1 MTFALD
7 PTLDPTHGTPAYKS
21 IAHRAKAPL
30 WTLLQDIY
38 QGSEAWLGRDEAG
51 NLHPTSKAKTY
62 LPREAGEDV
71 ESYMS
76 RIARSPFDDRFAQS
90 IRKFVGLILANPVKV
105 YSESK
110 VLEHLNRIGADGSSF
125 GQLMRRIAIAAIRDG
140 HTFVL
145 VDYPDSR
152 DIVSQENYLASGHQ
166 PTWALYNVLD
176 VVSVVTEN
184 QRGRIVPVMVTLRE
198 NAIAQSAFSE
208 TPVTRYRV
216 LVPGA
221 WVLHEERKD
230 GQGKLSYPAIAA
242 GTFSINNVPLKYI
255 PLVCIYGGL
264 KTGFYESE
272 PSLKSLADLN
282 MVHYQVKSDHLRK
295 LHLCCLPVPV
305 LVDSMR
311 SEEEPLTIGPNT
323 FLHVKDPTGSFY
335 WSEPIATSIEQSRR
349 EVLDLETAMDFLSAS
364 YLENPSDRQAALTT
378 SVQTKQVEASL
389 VGVASSLSE
398 GISDCL
404 KLHGAYLGMDGGRV
418 QFSGE
423 ILVER
428 GADSQMMLAY
438 TNLMVAIAG
447 LPPNLSLFL
456 LQLLTSLGYFP
467 EGLELPK

>member
-1 MTFALD
+1 METAALYIATA
-7 PTLDPTHGTPAYKS
+7 PTTGTPAYKS
-21 IAHRAKAPL
+21 IAYRAKAPVWGFL
-30 WTLLQDIY
+30 RDVY
-38 QGSEAWLGRDEAG
+38 EGSEAWLGRDEAG
-51 NLHPTSKAKTY
+51 NIHPTTKAKTY
-62 LPREAGEDV
+62 LPQEAGEDK
-71 ESYMS
+71 EAYLA

-90 IRKFVGLILANPVKV
+90 IRKFVGLILANPVKADV
-105 YSESK
+105 TSQ
-110 VLEHLNRIGADGSSF
+110 VLEHFLHLGADGSSF

-145 VDYPDSR
+145 VDYPDSSNIR
-152 DIVSQENYLASGHQ
+152 SQADYLAAKLQ
-166 PTWALYNVLD
+166 PTWALYSALD
-176 VVSVVTEN
+176 VVSYVTV
-184 QRGRIVPVMVTLRE
+184 QDQGRVVPVMVTLRE
-198 NAIAQSAFSE
+198 AAIASGLFQEEA
-208 TPVTRYRV
+208 VTRYRV
-216 LVPGA
+216 LTPGA
-221 WVLHEERKD
+221 WALHEERKD
-230 GQGKLSYPAIAA
+230 GKGKLHYPLVAA
-242 GTFSINNVPLKYI
+242 GTFSFKTI

-282 MVHYQVKSDHLRK
+282 LVHYQVKSDHLRK

-311 SEEEPLTIGPNT
+311 SDDEPLTIGPNT
-323 FLHVKDPTGSFY
+323 FLHVKDPGGSFS

-349 EVLDLETAMDFLSAS
+349 EVLDLETTMDFLSAS

-398 GISDCL
+398 GINECL
-404 KLHGAYLGMDGGRV
+404 ALHGAYLGVDGGKV
-418 QFSGE
+418 EFSGE

-438 TNLMVAIAG
+438 TNLMVAIAS

-456 LQLLTSLGYFP
+456 LQLLSSLGYFP